1 MRAPSG
7 ILGLNGKAKRL
18 MKWMKS
24 VGFAAVLIALLG
36 LGLMASAV
44 VCPLW
49 MLAASQD
56 HTPCSHEGSAPESCP
71 PSICQASSPFVV
83 SNLSVALPL
92 LVELDSSMIEAA
104 TNWKSPA
111 IMPTRETRSE
121 SPPSVHGSLFLR
133 THSLLI

>member
-1 MRAPSG
+1 
-7 ILGLNGKAKRL
+7 

-56 HTPCSHEGSAPESCP
+56 HMPCSHEGSAPESCP
-71 PSICQASSPFVV
+71 PSICQASSPFLV

-92 LVELDSSMIEAA
+92 LVEFDSAMIEPP
-104 TNWKSPA
+104 TNWNSPA
-111 IMPTRETRSE
+111 IMPTGETPGE
-121 SPPSVHGSLFLR
+121 SPPGAYGSLFLR